1 MTINYISLG
10 INIEHPIPNVHT
22 HNGLIESLIK
32 IIKFIFGPPVQD
44 NILPTSCWTHG
55 FTQLEVPYMVLLIN
69 TTSVLIS

>member
-1 MTINYISLG
+1 
-10 INIEHPIPNVHT
+10 VHT